1 VAVNGEEGLNAA
13 LRMKYDLVVLDILF
27 PKIDG
32 REVLKRIRSSK
43 PQKNLRLVDRSV
55 RFHPAKMEEVF

>member
-32 REVLKRIRSSK
+32 PEVLKRIRSSK